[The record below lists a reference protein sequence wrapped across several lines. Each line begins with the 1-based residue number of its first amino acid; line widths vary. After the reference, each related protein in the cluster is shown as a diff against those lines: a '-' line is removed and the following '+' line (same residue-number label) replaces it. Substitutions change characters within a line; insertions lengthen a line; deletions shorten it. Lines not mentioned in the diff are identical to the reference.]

1 MNSLNLLTPSTQQ
14 RCHSAPSRQAILLRK
29 CHTANKFVN
38 SRRFGL
44 DQATVQLSAA
54 VMIHGDSGH
63 VFQRTRRIVLC
74 FSFFPRAH
82 QLTRKC
88 VGSTGARV
96 MRTITVLCLILI
108 GLASTPAFSSPL
120 RPGPGLFDQIVPR
133 PPRGFQTSG
142 SITPQRPCRGQ
153 NRKFGQQQPRSPP
166 ARLRS
171 RRSLRWNNV
180 RMIDSDA

>member
-1 MNSLNLLTPSTQQ
+1 MNSLNWLTPSTQQ
-14 RCHSAPSRQAILLRK
+14 GCHSAPSRQAILLRK

-133 PPRGFQTSG
+133 PPRA
-142 SITPQRPCRGQ
+142 IP
-153 NRKFGQQQPRSPP
+153 
-166 ARLRS
+166 
-171 RRSLRWNNV
+171 NV
-180 RMIDSDA
+180 RQHYTTTPMPRAKPQVRPTATALPSGPITFPPVAPLE